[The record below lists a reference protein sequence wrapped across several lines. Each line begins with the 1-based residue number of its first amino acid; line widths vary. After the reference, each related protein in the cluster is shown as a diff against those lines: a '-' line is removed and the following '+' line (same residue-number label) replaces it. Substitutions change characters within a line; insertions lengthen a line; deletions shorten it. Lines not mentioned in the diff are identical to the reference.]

1 MHMPGRPARWT
12 RPAAW
17 AAVLLA
23 PLLACS
29 GGGKVNAVATDGGG
43 DGPASTAGSF
53 PFSGPTCTGPAYNLA
68 CWQCVQRTCP
78 ATETCLT
85 ADCNEFFTCYCSCA
99 LGDTGCQQSCEGA
112 LSMTCQACAQSVTN
126 CQKQSCPSYCE
137 TDGG

>member
-1 MHMPGRPARWT
+1 MQMPGWLASAPFVLS
-12 RPAAW
+12 
-17 AAVLLA
+17 VLLA

-29 GGGKVNAVATDGGG
+29 GGGKVIGGASDGGG
-43 DGPASTAGSF
+43 ADAPVSTAGSF
-53 PFSGPTCTGPAYNLA
+53 PFSGPTCTGPPYNLG

-78 ATETCLT
+78 STESCLT
-85 ADCNEFFTCYCSCA
+85 TDCSEFFTCYCSCA
-99 LGDTGCQQSCEGA
+99 LGDTSCQQSCEGA